1 MFRPRKRRL
10 YTPITPPSDEEID
23 KQPTK
28 KQEQPSKQDEKLEI
42 ETQINIP
49 EKM

>member
-10 YTPITPPSDEEID
+10 YTPITPPSDDEADEQQVKI
-23 KQPTK
+23 
-28 KQEQPSKQDEKLEI
+28 QEQQEVEHQSSTSCK
-42 ETQINIP
+42 IP